1 VRNRLSASSWPET
14 LVQTGFSEMFKPKL
28 SHHRGSLNRVTV
40 DQLVIEVNALST
52 QFNGFSVAPTHS
64 EICVLVLNGPR
75 LKVKAVH
82 EVILSNSHCEGCTW
96 MGGQI
101 NLREHPPK
109 KQALIPTR
117 NPLQS
122 CGCMWA
128 CSSAGRAPALQES
141 RQNHTSAASGVAYA
155 GTRGAINLLN
165 WTEVGP
171 NACLRSLGA
180 APLYALRGFS
190 SSECPANARTCSPSV
205 RN

>member
-1 VRNRLSASSWPET
+1 
-14 LVQTGFSEMFKPKL
+14 M
-28 SHHRGSLNRVTV
+28 
-40 DQLVIEVNALST
+40 NALST

-64 EICVLVLNGPR
+64 EICVLGLNGPR

-171 NACLRSLGA
+171 KLDRTPASGLWGQRHRTRYVASHRRNVQPTLEPAALRSA
-180 APLYALRGFS
+180 IK
-190 SSECPANARTCSPSV
+190 RTQL
-205 RN
+205 

>member
-1 VRNRLSASSWPET
+1 MNP
-14 LVQTGFSEMFKPKL
+14 
-28 SHHRGSLNRVTV
+28 
-40 DQLVIEVNALST
+40 LST
-52 QFNGFSVAPTHS
+52 QFNGYSVAPTHS
-64 EICVLVLNGPR
+64 EICVLGPHGPR

-82 EVILSNSHCEGCTW
+82 EVILSNSHGEGCTW

-101 NLREHPPK
+101 NLREHLPK

-155 GTRGAINLLN
+155 DARCATNLLN

-171 NACLRSLGA
+171 KSYQANPCGDLLQLGRRHLDARSKLSFQ
-180 APLYALRGFS
+180 PVPVRKPS
-190 SSECPANARTCSPSV
+190 S
-205 RN
+205 